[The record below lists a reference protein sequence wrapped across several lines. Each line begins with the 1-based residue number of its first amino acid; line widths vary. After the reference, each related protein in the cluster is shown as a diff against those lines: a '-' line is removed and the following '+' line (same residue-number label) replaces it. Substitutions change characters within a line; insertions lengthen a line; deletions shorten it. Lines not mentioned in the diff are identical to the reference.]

1 MFFHMV
7 LRDSTPILQ
16 IHVDIKQCSPLLI
29 NVKLTAVIGFR
40 SWLLR
45 RNCHCHEDKQKS
57 IEIAK

>member
-40 SWLLR
+40 LKFVRILTPFQSTWTDV
-45 RNCHCHEDKQKS
+45 H
-57 IEIAK
+57 

>member
-40 SWLLR
+40 L
-45 RNCHCHEDKQKS
+45 KVVMIMA
-57 IEIAK
+57 IEEKLPLP